1 MTLHEGVQIHIRGH
15 NRSMQR
21 RQRLDLIHGHPAF
34 PTVERVLLALGE
46 AGYQGVLAGGCV
58 RDAVLG
64 VAPKDLDVATSAPP
78 DAVERL
84 FRATLAVGKAF
95 GTIVV
100 VENGFNFEVTT
111 FRSEGPYLDG
121 RHPSS
126 VAFSSME
133 EDAKRRDF
141 TVNAMFYDPME
152 HLLYDFHDGL
162 GDLAAQVIR
171 TVGMAVERFGE
182 DRLRMLRAVRF
193 VAQLGFRIEDE
204 TMLAIQSQSGAIAD
218 VSAERVLNE
227 MQRLLGSSHMREGL
241 AELMRSRL
249 HAVVWP
255 ELDSLEVEKLK
266 AFLSFLSWENA
277 FAAVCLLLR
286 VDPELRLRTWKAS
299 RESLKRVATQIE
311 AAETLVNERSSR
323 AERIQAL
330 GGPEY
335 APTLVLASGLLS
347 LKKERPKLEEWIAE
361 YLSVAGPNGELP
373 RAFLNGDDLTAA
385 GVPQSQKMGEYLREL
400 YRAQLEGEIRSR
412 EEALSFLARLKDSN
426 S

>member
-1 MTLHEGVQIHIRGH
+1 
-15 NRSMQR
+15 MQR
-21 RQRLDLIHGHPAF
+21 RQRLDLIHHHPAF
-34 PTVERVLLALGE
+34 PTVERILLALSE
-46 AGYQGVLAGGCV
+46 AGFQAVLAGGCV

-78 DAVERL
+78 DAVEGL

-141 TVNAMFYDPME
+141 TVNAMFYDPAE
-152 HLLYDFHDGL
+152 FLLYDFHDGL
-162 GDLAAQVIR
+162 GDIEAHVIR
-171 TVGMAVERFGE
+171 TVGLASERFGE
-182 DRLRMLRAVRF
+182 DCLRMLRAVRF
-193 VAQLGFRIEDE
+193 VSQLGFRIEED
-204 TMLAIQSQSGAIAD
+204 TVLAIQAQADAIRS
-218 VSAERVLNE
+218 VSAERILNE
-227 MQRLLGSSHMREGL
+227 MQRFLGGSHLREGL
-241 AELMRSRL
+241 NQFVRSRL
-249 HAVVWP
+249 HVHVWP
-255 ELDSLEVEKLK
+255 EVDRLEVDKLS

-277 FAAVCLLLR
+277 FAAVCLMLR
-286 VDPELRLRTWKAS
+286 ADPEPRLRAWKAS
-299 RESLKRVATQIE
+299 RESIKKVSVQIE
-311 AAETLVNERSSR
+311 AAETLINERSTR

-335 APTLVLASGLLS
+335 AHTLVLAAGLLS
-347 LKKERPKLEEWIAE
+347 LKNERPKLEEWIAE
-361 YLSVAGPNGELP
+361 YLAVAGPNGELP
-373 RAFLNGDDLTAA
+373 RPFLSGDELSAA
-385 GVPQSQKMGEYLREL
+385 GVPPSKRMGDILREL

-412 EEALSFLARLKDSN
+412 EEALGLLERLKDAN
-426 S
+426 SG